1 MLKYLLTLLI
11 AFSLL
16 FGCTD
21 QFNFTDNPNAKLSF
35 STDTVHFDTVFTT
48 IGSTTLQFRF
58 YNNNNNAVK
67 TTIQLAGGNQSNF
80 RLNID
85 GLAANSLTD
94 YEIRAN
100 DSAFIFVEVN
110 IDPQNSNS
118 PMVIED
124 SVLFF
129 TNGNQ
134 QNIKLVAYGQDIHL
148 YNDSVLDTR
157 TWINDKPYLIYN
169 SILIDKNQTLNI
181 EAGTRIH
188 FHNESALWV
197 LGTLKVNGTVEE
209 PVIFTGSRLD
219 EWYRDNPGQWYGV
232 YRTDSFEYLTGG
244 IHFWQGSTNNV
255 IDHAII
261 KNGVKGIQVDL
272 SEESTEPTLTLS
284 NSTVMNMS
292 GIGLLAQ
299 NSRMLVYN
307 SAIVNC
313 GIYAVALSYGGKYEF
328 YHTTI
333 GNYYVKNAKR
343 EQPSLALNNYYIVDN
358 EATVFD
364 MDANF
369 GNCIIYGKLDNELL
383 IDQFNTDLVN
393 FNYLFDHCLI
403 KLKPDY
409 DLSNPLHFKSIISH
423 RDSLPKFINPD
434 AGDFR
439 LDTLSSA
446 KDKGTLEYLDF
457 ITVDMLG
464 NSRTKDLA
472 PDLGA
477 FERIE

>member
-1 MLKYLLTLLI
+1 
-11 AFSLL
+11 
-16 FGCTD
+16 
-21 QFNFTDNPNAKLSF
+21 
-35 STDTVHFDTVFTT
+35 
-48 IGSTTLQFRF
+48 
-58 YNNNNNAVK
+58 
-67 TTIQLAGGNQSNF
+67 
-80 RLNID
+80 
-85 GLAANSLTD
+85 
-94 YEIRAN
+94 
-100 DSAFIFVEVN
+100 
-110 IDPQNSNS
+110 
-118 PMVIED
+118 MVIED

>member
-1 MLKYLLTLLI
+1 MLKYLLALLI

-21 QFNFTDNPNAKLSF
+21 QFNFTDNPNARLAF

-67 TTIQLAGGNQSNF
+67 TTIQLAGGNQSSF

-85 GLAANSLTD
+85 GLTANSLSD

-100 DSAFIFVEVN
+100 DSAIILVQVHV
-110 IDPQNSNS
+110 DPQNSNS
-118 PMVIED
+118 PIVIED

-129 TNGNQ
+129 TNGNR
-134 QNIKLVAYGQDIHL
+134 QNIKLLAYGQDVHL

-157 TWINDKPYLIYN
+157 TWINDKPYLVYN
-169 SILIDKNQTLNI
+169 SILVDNNQTLTI

-197 LGTLKVNGTVEE
+197 LGTLKVNGTAEE
-209 PVIFTGSRLD
+209 PVTFTGSRLD

-244 IHFWQGSTNNV
+244 IHFWQRSTNNV
-255 IDHAII
+255 INHAII

-272 SEESTEPTLTLS
+272 SDVNQEPTLTLS
-284 NSTVMNMS
+284 NSTIMNMS

-307 SAIVNC
+307 STIVNC
-313 GIYAVALSYGGKYEF
+313 GIYAVALTYGGQYEF

-333 GNYYVKNAKR
+333 GNYYVKNSKR
-343 EQPSLALNNYYIVDN
+343 EQPSLALNNYYIANN

-364 MDANF
+364 MNATF
-369 GNCIIYGKLDNELL
+369 GNCIIYGKLENELL
-383 IDQFNTDLVN
+383 IDQFDTDLVT
-393 FNYLFDHCLI
+393 FNYFFDHCLI

-409 DLSNPLHFKSIISH
+409 NLSNPQHFKSIISH
-423 RDSLPKFINPD
+423 RDSLPRFVNPD
-434 AGDFR
+434 SGDFR
-439 LDTLSSA
+439 LDTLSAA
-446 KDKGTLEYLDF
+446 KDKGAAKYSDDYPT
-457 ITVDMLG
+457 DMLG
-464 NSRTKDLA
+464 NSRTNDLA

>member
-1 MLKYLLTLLI
+1 MLKYSLAPLLALLL
-11 AFSLL
+11 F

-21 QFNFTDNPNAKLSF
+21 PFNFTDNPNAQLAF

-48 IGSTTLQFRF
+48 VGSTTLQFRF
-58 YNNNNNAVK
+58 YNNNTHAVK

-85 GLAANSLTD
+85 GLAANSLSD

-110 IDPQNSNS
+110 VDPQNSNS

-134 QNIKLVAYGQDIHL
+134 QNIKLVAYGQDVHL
-148 YNDSVLDTR
+148 FNDSVLDTR

-169 SILIDKNQTLNI
+169 SILVDENQTLTI

-197 LGTLKVNGTVEE
+197 LGTLKVNGTADE
-209 PVIFTGSRLD
+209 PVVFSGSRLD

-272 SEESTEPTLTLS
+272 SDESSEPTLILS
-284 NSTVMNMS
+284 NSTIMNMT

-299 NSRMLVYN
+299 NSKMRVYN

-313 GIYAVALSYGGKYEF
+313 GIYAVALSYGGQYEF

-333 GNYYVKNAKR
+333 GSYYIKGVQR
-343 EQPSLALNNYYIVDN
+343 EQPSLALNNYYIANN
-358 EATVFD
+358 EATIFN
-364 MDANF
+364 MDASF
-369 GNCIIYGKLDNELL
+369 GNCIIYGKLENEIL
-383 IDQFNTDLVN
+383 IDKFDTDLVD
-393 FNYLFDHCLI
+393 FNYFFDHCLI
-403 KLKPDY
+403 KLKPNY
-409 DLSNPLHFKSIISH
+409 DLSNTAHFNAIISH
-423 RDSLPKFINPD
+423 RDSLPRFVNPD

-439 LDTLSSA
+439 LDTLSAA
-446 KDKGTLEYLDF
+446 KDKGSTLYSTIF
-457 ITVDMLG
+457 PVDMLG
-464 NSRTKDLA
+464 NSRIDDLA

-477 FERIE
+477 FERME